1 MTSQERR
8 QLISQG
14 FRRIFGGEPAVWV
27 RAPGRVDLMGSHT
40 DHNMGYVMA
49 MTIDR
54 DAWIAARPRPDRR
67 VTVHSLNLDGGISS
81 NGGPPHPPPV
91 ALTQQFPR
99 GRSMQLPPPKQQG
112 QVDTGIRAHY
122 SVARR
127 CPATRVAREPR

>member
-27 RAPGRVDLMGSHT
+27 RAPSRVDLMGSHT

-54 DAWIAARPRPDRR
+54 DAWIAARPRRDRR
-67 VTVHSLNLDGGISS
+67 VTVHSLILDGGIDSKGSVKNNFPHTAGRVPREAPSS
-81 NGGPPHPPPV
+81 GSPS
-91 ALTQQFPR
+91 PR
-99 GRSMQLPPPKQQG
+99 SP
-112 QVDTGIRAHY
+112 
-122 SVARR
+122 S
-127 CPATRVAREPR
+127 